1 MAPYIGYDS
10 EAFFPRTLNSDLT
23 ITGGGI
29 TQTGGDVNL
38 DSGTLFLDED
48 LNRVGI
54 GVTNPSAKLQV
65 QSGGILVKGAIT
77 PNINFEPAGTVGNAD
92 ISFDGTTFGLV
103 SNSSSASLT
112 FSTSSTERLR
122 ISSTGNVGIGV
133 TTTSDKLHIVS
144 SNNYTIRTGSTTIVN
159 PNNTGSEIIG
169 AQISV
174 GGNIVLSERQPNTA
188 FSDRTD
194 LAIITNTG
202 YGLGQSEKIRIKAEG
217 NVGIGTTDP
226 DKKLVVY
233 GSGGNFVSEF
243 YNTNDVVNNNG
254 VYIRTLN
261 ANSSTYPL
269 SVNSGVN
276 GSNQLF
282 LIKGDGN
289 IGIGTTNPLRPLDV
303 NGSIRVSNG
312 AVVEFGGTVTNYIT
326 GSSATN
332 FIAFGTNSSERVK
345 IDASGNI
352 SVGGFN
358 PSVDDLGGKSLEV
371 GFAGNLIKGY
381 QTGNFIFSNNA
392 YYQGGWKYANTGKAV
407 SYYQMNGDEHIWM
420 NAPSGTA
427 NNAITFTERLRIGS
441 NGNVGIGTTSP
452 NSGFHLYGNGTLGYI
467 VSQATIANQWLTI
480 GGNFADPVIGYPST
494 GSLRFG
500 TTTDNVFGGFVEQTR
515 ITPTG
520 NVGIGTTNPS
530 TKLHVIGTV
539 TATAFVG
546 DGSGL
551 TNVSGGGGTGA
562 VDALEVMLFG

>member
-243 YNTNDVVNNNG
+243 YNTNDAVNNNG

-282 LIKGDGN
+282 LIRGDGN
-289 IGIGTTNPLRPLDV
+289 IGIGTTNPSSKLHV
-303 NGSIRVSNG
+303 YNGDLELTGGYNLTW
-312 AVVEFGGTVTNYIT
+312 GGTFSGGNPTIWGNASNKTIRFAPDGGTTGLVALLGASSSYI
-326 GSSATN
+326 
-332 FIAFGTNSSERVK
+332 
-345 IDASGNI
+345 
-352 SVGGFN
+352 
-358 PSVDDLGGKSLEV
+358 L
-371 GFAGNLIKGY
+371 
-381 QTGNFIFSNNA
+381 
-392 YYQGGWKYANTGKAV
+392 
-407 SYYQMNGDEHIWM
+407 
-420 NAPSGTA
+420 
-427 NNAITFTERLRIGS
+427 
-441 NGNVGIGTTSP
+441 GNVG
-452 NSGFHLYGNGTLGYI
+452 
-467 VSQATIANQWLTI
+467 V
-480 GGNFADPVIGYPST
+480 
-494 GSLRFG
+494 
-500 TTTDNVFGGFVEQTR
+500 
-515 ITPTG
+515 
-520 NVGIGTTNPS
+520 GTTNPS

-551 TNVSGGGGTGA
+551 TNVSGGGGGGTGA